1 MRKSIII
8 LFVLFVNFIAM
19 GQTANNYFQEGLDKL
34 SSKNYRIARAKFTK
48 AIELN
53 PNYSDA
59 YLGRGN
65 SKYNL
70 KSYQSAILDY
80 TKAIDLNTNSFES
93 YFARGKAYKELKEF
107 KLANIDFTKAIELKP
122 NSSDSYFE
130 RRETYGDDDKFGW
143 GWSNDFNKYLD
154 LEIERNPTNAELYYK
169 KALYY
174 SLPYEYKIE
183 EIFDYTRAIE
193 FNPNYIEAYKGLI
206 YSKWLQIEDIHGA
219 IQECTKLIGIDPKN
233 SKKYYEK
240 RAEFEEYLENYEEAL
255 KDYKRNSSKY
265 KVKKAEFKYLTKD
278 YIGAIEEYNKLIESG
293 FKYGYLN
300 RGLAKEKLKDNN
312 GAIEDYNLAIEWMNS
327 DAPKKGIRNYYHR
340 YDINDKAEVY
350 QLRANCKNKI
360 HDLQGSEKDY
370 LAIFNL
376 WNDTKFNKN
385 SGHGFWH
392 RGRAK
397 LKSEDYQGAILDFN
411 ECTKFKNEIFV
422 YLDRGLAKKMLKDYE
437 GALADYLKFKEVFP
451 KLNYMYYEQMGD
463 LKFELND
470 FKAALEYYEKN
481 INPGGYTNVEAY
493 LRRGKVKDAL
503 KNYEG
508 AILDYTKYLERFPF
522 RMECYLLRGIAKNN
536 IADFKGAILDFNK
549 AIKLEPKNSNA
560 YFRRALT
567 KKNIDN
573 NAYFALSD
581 LSISIALNPNENS
594 TYYERGLVKLELKD
608 NEGACADF
616 LKAKE
621 LGNDKAVE
629 MINENCTKK

>member
-130 RRETYGDDDKFGW
+130 RRETYSDDDKMG

-154 LEIERNPTNAELYYK
+154 LEIERNPTNAELYYYR
-169 KALYY
+169 A
-174 SLPYEYKIE
+174 
-183 EIFDYTRAIE
+183 IFFRGLKESVYDYTTAIE
-193 FNPNYIEAYKGLI
+193 FNPNKIQAYSDLI
-206 YSKWLQIEDIHGA
+206 QAGWLHA
-219 IQECTKLIGIDPKN
+219 IDFQVVIQYCTKLIEIDPKN
-233 SKKYYEK
+233 SKYFYEE
-240 RAEFEEYLENYEEAL
+240 RAELKEYLEDYEEAL

-265 KVKKAEFKYLTKD
+265 KVKKAEFKFLTKD

-293 FKYGYLN
+293 FKHGYLN
-300 RGLAKEKLKDNN
+300 RGLAKEKLKDYKE
-312 GAIEDYNLAIEWMNS
+312 AIDDYNLALDWMNS
-327 DAPKKGIRNYYHR
+327 DAPKKRISGFHYKYYNR
-340 YDINDKAEVY
+340 DKAEVY
-350 QLRANCKNKI
+350 RLRANCKNK
-360 HDLQGSEKDY
+360 LQDFQGAEKDY

-376 WNDTKFNKN
+376 WNDSEFYEN
-385 SGHGFWH
+385 SGYGYRQ
-392 RGRAK
+392 RGLAK

-411 ECTKFKNEIFV
+411 ECAKFKNEIFV

-451 KLNYMYYEQMGD
+451 ELNYLYYEQMGD
-463 LKFELND
+463 LKFELKD

-481 INPGGYTNVEAY
+481 INAAYTNEEAY
-493 LRRGKVKDAL
+493 LRRGKAKDAL
-503 KNYEG
+503 NNYEG
-508 AILDYTKYLERFPF
+508 AILDYTKFIERFPF

-536 IADFKGAILDFNK
+536 IADFQGAILDFNK

-567 KKNIDN
+567 KKKIDN
-573 NAYFALSD
+573 NGYFALSD

-616 LKAKE
+616 FKAKE